1 MDTQLLAL
9 RDRIRALE
17 AAYPAGLPPAP
28 YAEYGA
34 AISRYNALVDQRNPI
49 AQQLNGLLC

>member
-1 MDTQLLAL
+1 MT
-9 RDRIRALE
+9 
-17 AAYPAGLPPAP
+17 AAVLTADAIAP
-28 YAEYGA
+28 DLDGA